1 MTAEH
6 TLRIAAQVENLATI
20 RDFVAQHAFTMG
32 VPPKVLDPVILA
44 TDEAATNIIVHGY
57 KGQPGEI
64 EMTVSA
70 IAREL
75 HIRLRDTAHKFDP
88 NTLPAPDLT
97 LSLEE
102 RPIGGMGVY
111 LMRRC
116 TDEIRYRALPAG
128 GNELTLIKFF

>member
-1 MTAEH
+1 MAAH

-20 RDFVAQHAFTMG
+20 RDFVAEHALAMG
-32 VPPKVLDPVILA
+32 VPQKVLDPVILA
-44 TDEAATNIIVHGY
+44 TDEAATNIIMHGY

-64 EMTVSA
+64 EMNVSCEK
-70 IAREL
+70 REL
-75 HIRLRDTAHKFDP
+75 RIRLRDTAQKFDP
-88 NTLPAPDLT
+88 NTLPTPDLT

-116 TDEIRYRALPAG
+116 TDEIHYRPLPAG